1 MKDRF
6 GAKNDRTRLMRFHTQ
21 TPAFRCPRSTE

>member
-21 TPAFRCPRSTE
+21 TAGVSLPRSNR